1 MITNI
6 RNLLNVYGLLRSDK
20 TAALNATVAINKFG
34 MSAVQRCSR
43 FFSVVSL
50 VAKAVVYSFWN
61 RIPNTCAD
69 ELSFEGQ
76 ILD

>member
-20 TAALNATVAINKFG
+20 TASLNATVAINKFG

-50 VAKAVVYSFWN
+50 ALVYSFWN
-61 RIPNTCAD
+61 RIPNTCGD
-69 ELSFEGQ
+69 DLSFEGQ